1 MCVCLGQTNKN
12 TGKKKLEY
20 FWNNNKKKKQRKF
33 SFLGFLSS
41 NAGEGKPRLSPDTLG
56 CPNGGKTR
64 DFSFTLRL
72 LSDAAVGTQDLSHA
86 KQTLRYETLQGG
98 LKTGSLVDVYTWTFK
113 RSLVGQRFCLGGRKQ
128 VFAATDWKE
137 GRWKEKQR
145 KCSAAPPTIAAFRG
159 LRQENHSKGKASL
172 QL

>member
-1 MCVCLGQTNKN
+1 MCTFGTNKQKHG
-12 TGKKKLEY
+12 GKKSLNI
-20 FWNNNKKKKQRKF
+20 FATTKKQRKF

-56 CPNGGKTR
+56 CPSGGKTG
-64 DFSFTLRL
+64 DFCFALWLLWL
-72 LSDAAVGTQDLSHA
+72 LSDAAVGTQNLSHA
-86 KQTLRYETLQGG
+86 KQTLRYETLQGE

-137 GRWKEKQR
+137 GRWKGEAEKVF
-145 KCSAAPPTIAAFRG
+145 CSSTHNRSIQGPEAGEP
-159 LRQENHSKGKASL
+159 L
-172 QL
+172 

>member
-20 FWNNNKKKKQRKF
+20 FWNNKKKKQRKF